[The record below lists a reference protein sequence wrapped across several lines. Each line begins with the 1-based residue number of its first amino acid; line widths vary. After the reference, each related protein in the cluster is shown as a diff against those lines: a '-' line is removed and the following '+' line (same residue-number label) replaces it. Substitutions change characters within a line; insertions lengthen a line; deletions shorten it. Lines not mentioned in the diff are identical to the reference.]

1 MSLLDIQ
8 NLQISFE
15 THDGVVRAVNGISLA
30 LDQGQTLGVVGESGS
45 GKSQMALS
53 IMGLLS
59 GNARVTGS
67 VKFED
72 RELLGLPDDAMST
85 LRGSRIGMIF
95 QDPMTCLNPHLRIGL
110 QMAEVL
116 VQHQGK
122 DWQQAEAECLRMLEA
137 VHLAGASE
145 RLRQYPHELSGGQRQ
160 RIMIATAL
168 LCRPKLLIADEPT
181 TALDVTIQ
189 AQILDLL
196 ADLRR
201 EFGLALM
208 LITHDLGVVAEVCDQ
223 ALVMYS
229 GQVMEYGPT
238 SLLLTR
244 PTHPYTQGLLRSRP
258 RLDLPLTAEL
268 ASIPGHPPDA
278 LNRPA
283 GCPFQPRCAHA
294 MPACEVMPELR
305 AQSGVQRACHLDSI

>member
-1 MSLLDIQ
+1 MSLLEVD
-8 NLQISFE
+8 NLKVSYDTQ
-15 THDGVVRAVNGISLA
+15 DGLLRAVDGISLT
-30 LDQGQTLGVVGESGS
+30 LDQGHTLGIVGESGS
-45 GKSQMALS
+45 GKSQMALA
-53 IMGLLS
+53 IMGLL
-59 GNARVTGS
+59 GHNAQVSGS
-67 VKFED
+67 VRFD
-72 RELLGLPDDAMST
+72 GQELLQLNDTAMSD

-95 QDPMTCLNPHLRIGL
+95 QDPMTCLNPHLRIGM

-116 VQHQGK
+116 VQHHGK
-122 DWQQAEAECLRMLEA
+122 DWQQAEAECIRMLEA
-137 VHLAGASE
+137 VHMPAAAN

-201 EFGLALM
+201 EFGLALL
-208 LITHDLGVVAEVCDQ
+208 LITHDLGVVAEVSDQ
-223 ALVMYS
+223 ALVMYA

-238 SLLLTR
+238 SQLLLK
-244 PTHPYTQGLLRSRP
+244 PSHPYTQGLLRSRP

-268 ASIPGHPPDA
+268 SSIPGQPPDA

-283 GCPFQPRCAHA
+283 GCPFQPRCSYAL
-294 MPACEVMPELR
+294 PACATMPPL
-305 AQSGVQRACHLDSI
+305 QSQGAVQRACHLASI